1 MQLTMDLEGTVALVT
16 GANRGLGK
24 AYAEALL
31 DAGAGKVY
39 AAARDPRTITDPR
52 VHPVRLD
59 VTDQGQVDEVAAALQ
74 DVTLLVNNAGIAHPG
89 PPLSA
94 SLDSARQEL
103 EVNYLGTLRMAQAFD
118 TRLDVLVNVL
128 SVASFRPLLGLSTY
142 AASKAAAWSITQALR
157 EELEGETLVV
167 AVHAGFIDTDLA
179 AAIPDD
185 RKIAPGQVAEATLD
199 AIRNGE
205 TEVLVDEVSR
215 ATKAALS
222 VT

>member
-1 MQLTMDLEGTVALVT
+1 
-16 GANRGLGK
+16 
-24 AYAEALL
+24 
-31 DAGAGKVY
+31 
-39 AAARDPRTITDPR
+39 
-52 VHPVRLD
+52 
-59 VTDQGQVDEVAAALQ
+59 VDEVAAALQ

-94 SLDSARQEL
+94 SLDRAREEL
-103 EVNYLGTLRMAQAFD
+103 EVNYLGSLRMAQAFNS
-118 TRLDVLVNVL
+118 RLDVLVNVL

-142 AASKAAAWSITQALR
+142 AASKAAAWSITHALR

-185 RKIAPGQVAEATLD
+185 RIAPGQVAEATLD
-199 AIRNGE
+199 AIRNGG